1 MNANLAEMSTQAI
14 KDMFREYSTMSQETI
29 QQKFNAMGMN
39 MDVSLLVKFINIM
52 KDASD
57 EDINKLKE
65 QYKNGKIKMGSF
77 KK

>member
-1 MNANLAEMSTQAI
+1 MSTQAI

>member
-14 KDMFREYSTMSQETI
+14 KDMFREYSAMPQETI
-29 QQKFNAMGMN
+29 QQKFNAIGLN

>member
-39 MDVSLLVKFINIM
+39 MDVSLLVKFINMM

>member
-1 MNANLAEMSTQAI
+1 
-14 KDMFREYSTMSQETI
+14 
-29 QQKFNAMGMN
+29 